1 MFDLQERIHDIA
13 RQKGWYDED
22 RTFGDRIAL
31 IHCELSEA
39 MEEFRDGHAQNYVYY
54 DEKGKPE
61 GVPVEMA
68 DVIIRIL
75 DWAELVG
82 VNMEDVVYEKVE
94 YNATR
99 TYKHGGKL
107 L

>member
-1 MFDLQERIHDIA
+1 
-13 RQKGWYDED
+13 
-22 RTFGDRIAL
+22 
-31 IHCELSEA
+31 
-39 MEEFRDGHAQNYVYY
+39 
-54 DEKGKPE
+54 
-61 GVPVEMA
+61 VEMA

-82 VNMEDVVYEKVE
+82 VDMEEVVSEKVE

-99 TYKHGGKL
+99 SYKHGGKL